1 MIRTRLFCAVL
12 AAMLGCSFARALDWE
27 STSATLVP
35 TPGRDVVLATY
46 RFTNHGK
53 SIVHMLGVQTS
64 CGCTDAVVNPTDVPV
79 GGTGTVEVVFTIG
92 RRTGHQVR
100 EVLVQSDDAKAPTK
114 LTLTVDIPTK
124 PKAETAK
131 AKTTK

>member
-1 MIRTRLFCAVL
+1 MNRVRLWCAML
-12 AAMLGCSFARALDWE
+12 AGLLGCSFARALDWE
-27 STSATLVP
+27 STSATLAP
-35 TPGRDVVLATY
+35 RPGRDVVLATY
-46 RFTNHGK
+46 RFANHGK
-53 SIVHMLGVQTS
+53 SVVHMLGIQTS

-100 EVLVQSDDAKAPTK
+100 DVFVQSDDAKTPTK

-131 AKTTK
+131 AQATK